1 MKRISL
7 AMLILI
13 VAAALASP
21 TLATSASPGISAD
34 EAMRVLKAGNA
45 RYVEG
50 KLQHPHQDR
59 ARRALTAAQG
69 QHPLATVLTCSDSRA
84 PAEIIFDQGIGDIF
98 VVRVAGNVA
107 ATDEIGSIE
116 YAVDVRAVPLVV
128 VLGHTQCGAVGAVL
142 DNTKLPPNIANLV
155 APIKP
160 AVDKAREAN
169 PEAAKDVLLKAAITD
184 NVWQAMD
191 DMLRQSPIIREKVRD
206 NQVQVVGALYDLDSG
221 QVQWL
226 GPHPDQA
233 KLVGAKKGAAGKSGK
248 KGKKPKKSEEY
259 KGSGVRYLG
268 YPSAFPSCTWE
279 RA

>member
-13 VAAALASP
+13 VAAALAAPS
-21 TLATSASPGISAD
+21 LATTAASGISAD
-34 EAMRVLKAGNA
+34 EALRLLKEGNA

-50 KLQHPHQDR
+50 KLQHPRQDR
-59 ARRALTAAQG
+59 GRRALTAAQG
-69 QHPLATVLTCSDSRA
+69 QHPLAAILTCSDSRV

-98 VVRVAGNVA
+98 VIRVAGNVA

-116 YAVDVRAVPLVV
+116 YAVDHLAVPLVV
-128 VLGHTQCGAVGAVL
+128 ILGHSQCGAVTAVL
-142 DNTKLPPNIANLV
+142 DDTKLPPNIADLV

-169 PEAAKDVLLKAAITD
+169 PDAAKDVLLKAAITG
-184 NVWQAMD
+184 NVWQAVE

-226 GPHPDQA
+226 GPHPDQE
-233 KLVGAKKGAAGKSGK
+233 KLVETKKGTAGKSG
-248 KGKKPKKSEEY
+248 KGKKPKKS
-259 KGSGVRYLG
+259 
-268 YPSAFPSCTWE
+268 
-279 RA
+279 RADE

>member
-1 MKRISL
+1 MKKISL
-7 AMLILI
+7 LLLILI
-13 VAAALASP
+13 VAAALAAP
-21 TLATSASPGISAD
+21 ALTTTAVPGISA
-34 EAMRVLKAGNA
+34 EEGLRLLKEGNA

-50 KLQHPHQDR
+50 KPQHPRQDR

-69 QHPLATVLTCSDSRA
+69 QHPLAAVLTCSDSRV

-107 ATDEIGSIE
+107 ATDEIGSLE

-142 DNTKLPPNIANLV
+142 DNTKLPPNITSLL

-169 PEAAKDVLLKAAITD
+169 PEAAKDVLLKAAITA
-184 NVWQAMD
+184 NVWQALED
-191 DMLRQSPIIREKVRD
+191 ILRLSPIIRERVKDGRA
-206 NQVQVVGALYDLDSG
+206 QVAGALYDLDSG

-226 GPHPDQA
+226 GRHPDQE
-233 KLVGAKKGAAGKSGK
+233 KLVGGKKGAGKSGK
-248 KGKKPKKSEEY
+248 KGKKSKKSDD
-259 KGSGVRYLG
+259 
-268 YPSAFPSCTWE
+268 
-279 RA
+279 

>member
-7 AMLILI
+7 LMLVIL

-21 TLATSASPGISAD
+21 ALATSATPGISAD
-34 EAMRVLKAGNA
+34 EALRTLKAGNA
-45 RYVEG
+45 RFVEG

-69 QHPLATVLTCSDSRA
+69 QHPLATVLTCSDSRS

-98 VVRVAGNVA
+98 VIRIAGNVA
-107 ATDEIGSIE
+107 ATDEIGSME
-116 YAVDVRAVPLVV
+116 YAVDHLGTPLVV
-128 VLGHTQCGAVGAVL
+128 VLGHSQCGAVTAVV
-142 DNTKLPPNIANLV
+142 DNSKLPPNIANLV

-169 PEAAKDVLLKAAITD
+169 PDAAKDALLKAAITD

-191 DMLRQSPIIREKVRD
+191 DMLRQSSIIREKVRD
-206 NQVQVVGALYDLDSG
+206 SKVQVVGALYDLDSG

-233 KLVGAKKGAAGKSGK
+233 KLVGAKKGTAGKPGK
-248 KGKKPKKSEEY
+248 KGNKPKKSEE
-259 KGSGVRYLG
+259 
-268 YPSAFPSCTWE
+268 
-279 RA
+279 

>member
-1 MKRISL
+1 MQRISL

-21 TLATSASPGISAD
+21 TLATSANPGISAD

-45 RYVEG
+45 RYLEG

-69 QHPLATVLTCSDSRA
+69 QHPLATVLTCSDSRV
-84 PAEIIFDQGIGDIF
+84 PAEIIFDQGIGDLF
-98 VVRVAGNVA
+98 VIRVAGNVA
-107 ATDEIGSIE
+107 ATDEIGSME
-116 YAVDVRAVPLVV
+116 YAVDHLTAPLVV
-128 VLGHTQCGAVGAVL
+128 VLGHSQCGAVTAVV
-142 DNTKLPPNIANLV
+142 DNSKLPPNIASLV

-169 PEAAKDVLLKAAITD
+169 PQAPKEVLLKAAITD
-184 NVWQAMD
+184 NVWQAID

-233 KLVGAKKGAAGKSGK
+233 KLVGVKKGAPAKSGK
-248 KGKKPKKSEEY
+248 KGKKAKKSGE
-259 KGSGVRYLG
+259 
-268 YPSAFPSCTWE
+268 
-279 RA
+279 

>member
-7 AMLILI
+7 FALVIL

-21 TLATSASPGISAD
+21 TLATSAGSGISAD
-34 EAMRVLKAGNA
+34 EAVRILKAGNA

-69 QHPLATVLTCSDSRA
+69 QHPLAAVLTCSDSRV

-98 VVRVAGNVA
+98 VIRVAGNVA

-116 YAVDVRAVPLVV
+116 YAVDHLASPLVV
-128 VLGHTQCGAVGAVL
+128 VLGHSQCGAVTAVV
-142 DNTKLPPNIANLV
+142 DDTKLPPNIASLV

-169 PEAAKDVLLKAAITD
+169 PQAAKEVLLKAAITD
-184 NVWQAMD
+184 NVWQALE
-191 DMLRQSPIIREKVRD
+191 DMLRQSPIIREKVKD
-206 NQVQVVGALYDLDSG
+206 NLVQVVGALYDLDSG

-233 KLVGAKKGAAGKSGK
+233 KLVGTKKGPAGKSGK
-248 KGKKPKKSEEY
+248 KGSKSTKSEE
-259 KGSGVRYLG
+259 
-268 YPSAFPSCTWE
+268 
-279 RA
+279 

>member
-13 VAAALASP
+13 VTAALAAP
-21 TLATSASPGISAD
+21 TLATTAAPGISAD
-34 EAMRVLKAGNA
+34 EALRTLKAGNA

-69 QHPLATVLTCSDSRA
+69 QHPLAAVLTCSDSRV

-98 VVRVAGNVA
+98 VIRVAGNVA

-142 DNTKLPPNIANLV
+142 DNTKLPPNIANLL

-169 PEAAKDVLLKAAITD
+169 PLAAKEVLLQAAITG
-184 NVWQAMD
+184 NVWQAID

-206 NQVQVVGALYDLDSG
+206 NQAQVAGALYDLDSG

-233 KLVGAKKGAAGKSGK
+233 KLVGAKKGAPAKSGK
-248 KGKKPKKSEEY
+248 KGKKPKKSEE
-259 KGSGVRYLG
+259 
-268 YPSAFPSCTWE
+268 
-279 RA
+279 